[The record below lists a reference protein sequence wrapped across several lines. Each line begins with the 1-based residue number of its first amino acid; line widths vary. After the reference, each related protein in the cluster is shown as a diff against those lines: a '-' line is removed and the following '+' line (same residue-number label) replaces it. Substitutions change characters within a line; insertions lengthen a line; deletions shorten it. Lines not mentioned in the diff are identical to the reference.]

1 MASDEARARIADRLS
16 LDILEYV
23 IDEFLA
29 GRESL
34 DDAAWSEL
42 DGPDRSMMEA
52 IARFER
58 GEISFVELEAVGVEY
73 VEAWGRVSAAAG

>member
-1 MASDEARARIADRLS
+1 MNEGRARIADRLA

-23 IDEFLA
+23 ISEFLG

-42 DGPDRSMMEA
+42 DDPDRA
-52 IARFER
+52 IMQAIGAYER
-58 GEISFVELEAVGVEY
+58 GEISFEALEDEGVRY
-73 VEAWGRVSAAAG
+73 VEAWEGIRSA